1 MPCYGTMRET
11 LIPAKKRATKECIE
25 RELRTIPSLCAHIDI
40 WSSKKMD
47 GYLGISIT
55 GIKSDLTLFNA
66 YLACKNMKGRH
77 TGLAILRMY
86 EEVVQL
92 WGLQNKVKVYLL
104 KYN

>member
-55 GIKSDLTLFNA
+55 GIKSDLTLFNKQSA
-66 YLACKNMKGRH
+66 SQRGR
-77 TGLAILRMY
+77 TQGFRRIRLFSFS
-86 EEVVQL
+86 
-92 WGLQNKVKVYLL
+92 
-104 KYN
+104 